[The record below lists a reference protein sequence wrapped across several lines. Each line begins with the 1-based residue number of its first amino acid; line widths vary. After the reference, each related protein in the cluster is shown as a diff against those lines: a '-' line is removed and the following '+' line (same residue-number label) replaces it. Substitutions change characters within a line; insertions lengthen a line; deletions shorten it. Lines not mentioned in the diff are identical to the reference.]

1 MNKLIEKYIRKDSL
15 PYIFCAGCGNGI
27 ILNAAVRAID
37 ELGIREDTAC
47 VSGIGC
53 SSWIPPYLDMDV
65 MHTIHGRA
73 IAFAEGL
80 KMSRPDKHIIV
91 FTGDGDCLAIGGNHL
106 LHAANRNI
114 NITVLMVNNFIYG
127 MTGGQKSPTTP
138 LDAITKTSPRG
149 AFDEPMDGCKVA
161 LGAGATY
168 CSRWTAAHPIQLKNA
183 IKEGIMHKGF
193 SFIEILS
200 PCPVQA
206 GKSIF
211 NERDPWKMIERIKE
225 NTIPIRNWTPEC
237 DKEGILPVGDF
248 RKDAEKV
255 EYIEKIERLKSE
267 LKEQKQSG

>member
-1 MNKLIEKYIRKDSL
+1 MNKLVERYIKKESL

-27 ILNAAVRAID
+27 ILNAAIHAID
-37 ELGIREDTAC
+37 ELGIKDDMAC

-80 KMSRPDKHIIV
+80 KMSRPEKHILV

-114 NITVLMVNNFIYG
+114 NITVIMVNNFIYG

-138 LDAITKTSPRG
+138 VGAKTKTSPYG
-149 AFDEPMDGCKVA
+149 TIDEPIDACKVA
-161 LGAGATY
+161 MSAGATF
-168 CSRWTAAHPIQLKNA
+168 CARWTVAHPNQLKKTM
-183 IKEGIMHKGF
+183 KEGILHKGF
-193 SFIEILS
+193 SFVEVLS
-200 PCPVQA
+200 ICPVQA

-211 NERDPWKMIERIKE
+211 NERDPWKMIARIKE
-225 NTIPIRNWTPEC
+225 NTVISTEWTNEYE
-237 DKEGILPVGDF
+237 KGAKLQIGNF
-248 RKDAEKV
+248 KKDTSRI
-255 EYIEKIERLKSE
+255 EYTEKIEQLKNTIRFQGES
-267 LKEQKQSG
+267 L